1 MEEKNEIKLEIKLED
16 KNEPEILKV
25 LLVGKKGVG
34 KTAIKSI
41 IFDNLEPQETLNFAP
56 TEEIEETHVNFI
68 NNLYI
73 DVLDF
78 GSNESKIKQSLST
91 KKELFFSNVGIL
103 IYILDAKEEKN
114 DEDLKLF
121 EE

>member
-1 MEEKNEIKLEIKLED
+1 MEEKNEIKLEIKLEE
-16 KNEPEILKV
+16 KNEHEILKV
-25 LLVGKKGVG
+25 LLLGKKGVG

-78 GSNESKIKQSLST
+78 GSNESNIKQSLST

-114 DEDLKLF
+114 DDNLKLF

>member
-1 MEEKNEIKLEIKLED
+1 MEEKNEIKLEIKLEN

-41 IFDNLEPQETLNFAP
+41 IFDNLEPQETLNFVP

-78 GSNESKIKQSLST
+78 GSNESNIKQSLST

>member
-1 MEEKNEIKLEIKLED
+1 MEEKNEIKLEIKLEE

-41 IFDNLEPQETLNFAP
+41 IFDNLEPQETLNFVP

-78 GSNESKIKQSLST
+78 GSNESNIKQSLST

>member
-1 MEEKNEIKLEIKLED
+1 MEEKNEIKLEIKLEE

-78 GSNESKIKQSLST
+78 GSNESNIKQSLST

-114 DEDLKLF
+114 DEDIKLF

>member
-1 MEEKNEIKLEIKLED
+1 MEEKNEIKLEIKLEE

-78 GSNESKIKQSLST
+78 GSNESNIKQSLST
-91 KKELFFSNVGIL
+91 KKELFYSNVGIL

>member
-1 MEEKNEIKLEIKLED
+1 MEEKNEIKLEIKLEE

-41 IFDNLEPQETLNFAP
+41 IFDNLEPQETLNFSP

-78 GSNESKIKQSLST
+78 GSNESNIKQSLST

-114 DEDLKLF
+114 DDDLKLF

>member
-1 MEEKNEIKLEIKLED
+1 MEEKNEIKLEIKLEE

-41 IFDNLEPQETLNFAP
+41 IFDKLEPQETLNFAP

-78 GSNESKIKQSLST
+78 GSNESNIKQSLST

>member
-1 MEEKNEIKLEIKLED
+1 MEEKNEIKLEIKLEE

-41 IFDNLEPQETLNFAP
+41 IFENLEPQETLNFAP

-78 GSNESKIKQSLST
+78 GSNESNIKQSLST

-114 DEDLKLF
+114 DDDLKLF

>member
-1 MEEKNEIKLEIKLED
+1 MEEKNEINLEIKLEN

-41 IFDNLEPQETLNFAP
+41 IFENLEPQETLNFAP

-78 GSNESKIKQSLST
+78 GSNESNIKQSLST

-114 DEDLKLF
+114 DDDLKLF

>member
-78 GSNESKIKQSLST
+78 GSNESNIKQSLST

-114 DEDLKLF
+114 DDDLKLF

>member
-78 GSNESKIKQSLST
+78 GSNESNIKQSLST

-114 DEDLKLF
+114 DEDIKLF

>member
-1 MEEKNEIKLEIKLED
+1 MEEKNEIKLEIKLEN

-78 GSNESKIKQSLST
+78 GSNESNIKQSLST
-91 KKELFFSNVGIL
+91 KKELFFSNVGIV

>member
-1 MEEKNEIKLEIKLED
+1 MEEKNEIKFEIKLEE
-16 KNEPEILKV
+16 KKEPEILKV
-25 LLVGKKGVG
+25 LFLGKKGVG

-41 IFDNLEPQETLNFAP
+41 IFDNLEPQETLNIAP

-78 GSNESKIKQSLST
+78 GSNESDIKQYLT
-91 KKELFFSNVGIL
+91 TTKELFFSNVGIM

-114 DEDLKLF
+114 EDDLKLF

>member
-1 MEEKNEIKLEIKLED
+1 MEEKNEIKMEIKLEE

-56 TEEIEETHVNFI
+56 TEEIEQTHVNFI

-78 GSNESKIKQSLST
+78 GSNESNIKQSLST

>member
-1 MEEKNEIKLEIKLED
+1 MEEKYEIKLEIKLEN

-78 GSNESKIKQSLST
+78 GSNESNIKQSLST

-103 IYILDAKEEKN
+103 VYILDAKEEKN
-114 DEDLKLF
+114 DDDLKLF

>member
-1 MEEKNEIKLEIKLED
+1 MEEKNEIKLEIKLEN

-41 IFDNLEPQETLNFAP
+41 IFDKLEPQETLNFAP

-78 GSNESKIKQSLST
+78 GSNESNIKQSLST

-114 DEDLKLF
+114 DDDLKLF

>member
-78 GSNESKIKQSLST
+78 GSNESNIKQSLST

-114 DEDLKLF
+114 CDDLKLF

>member
-1 MEEKNEIKLEIKLED
+1 MEEKNEIKLEIKLEE

-78 GSNESKIKQSLST
+78 GSNESNIKQSLSI

-121 EE
+121 EG

>member
-78 GSNESKIKQSLST
+78 GSNESNIKQSLST
-91 KKELFFSNVGIL
+91 KKELFFSNIGIL

-114 DEDLKLF
+114 DDDLKLF

>member
-1 MEEKNEIKLEIKLED
+1 MEEKNEIKLEIKLEN

-78 GSNESKIKQSLST
+78 GSNESNIKQSLSI